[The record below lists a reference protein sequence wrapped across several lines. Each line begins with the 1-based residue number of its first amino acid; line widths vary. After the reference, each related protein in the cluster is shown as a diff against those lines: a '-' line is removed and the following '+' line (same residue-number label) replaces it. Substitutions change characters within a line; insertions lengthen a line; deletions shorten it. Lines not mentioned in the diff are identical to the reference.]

1 MTRRTLGL
9 LLTLALSLLVA
20 PLAAE
25 ASQGGKVSR
34 VAVLHLTS
42 PPPAFEAFR
51 QAMHDLGWVEG
62 QTVVIDYWGADGRG
76 ERFDALAAE
85 IVTSKPD
92 VIVTGTSGAAAVT
105 KRATSTIPIVMAVSI
120 DPVGLG
126 VVTSLARPGGNITGQ
141 AIFSPELSMK
151 RLELLTEAFPGVS
164 RVALLWN
171 AAAGQA
177 AIVRHL
183 DMSQRAAQ
191 ALGLHLH
198 PIEVVAAEALEAAFQ
213 EARQARAEAVV
224 TIQSALFY
232 ALNGRLAELGLQYR
246 LPVVSAETGFAAAGG
261 LMNYGDSIVEAW
273 RRSAA
278 QVHKILK
285 GAQPAELPV
294 EQPTT
299 FELVINLK
307 TAQALGL
314 TIPPTLLFQA
324 TEVIR

>member
-1 MTRRTLGL
+1 MQGSIVAILV
-9 LLTLALSLLVA
+9 LALLCA
-20 PLAAE
+20 PLTAAE
-25 ASQGGKVSR
+25 APQAGRVAR

-51 QAMHDLGWVEG
+51 KAMHDLGWMEG
-62 QTVVIDYWGADGRG
+62 QTFGIDYWGADGRG
-76 ERFDALAAE
+76 ERLDALAAE
-85 IVTSKPD
+85 IVQSRPD
-92 VIVTGTSGAAAVT
+92 VIVTGTSAATAAT
-105 KRATSTIPIVMAVSI
+105 KRATSTIPIVMAVSV

-151 RLELLTEAFPGVS
+151 RLEILKAAFPGVS
-164 RVALLWN
+164 RVAIFWT
-171 AAAGQA
+171 AAAGKA
-177 AIVRHL
+177 AVVRHL
-183 DMSQRAAQ
+183 DASESAAQ
-191 ALGLHLH
+191 ALGIHLH
-198 PIEVVAAEALEAAFQ
+198 PIEILDADALEAAFQ
-213 EARQARAEAVV
+213 EARQARADAVV
-224 TIQSALFY
+224 TIQSALFS

-294 EQPTT
+294 EQPTA

-324 TEVIR
+324 TDVIR

>member
-1 MTRRTLGL
+1 MAYRVIAL
-9 LLTLALSLLVA
+9 LVTLTLANLVA

-25 ASQGGKVSR
+25 VSQGGRVYR

-51 QAMHDLGWVEG
+51 KAMQDLGWMEG
-62 QTVVIDYWGADGRG
+62 QTCVIDYWGADGSA
-76 ERFDALAAE
+76 ERLDALAAE
-85 IVTSKPD
+85 IVKSRPD
-92 VIVTGTSGAAAVT
+92 VIVTRTSGAAAVT

-151 RLELLTEAFPGVS
+151 RLEILKEAFPVVS
-164 RVALLWN
+164 RVALFWN
-171 AAAGQA
+171 AASGKA
-177 AIVRHL
+177 AVVRHL
-183 DMSQRAAQ
+183 DVSQHAAQ
-191 ALGLHLH
+191 ALGIHLH
-198 PIEVVAAEALEAAFQ
+198 PTEVLDAEALDAAFQ
-213 EARQARAEAVV
+213 EARQARADAVV

-232 ALNGRLAELGLQYR
+232 ALNGRLAELGLKYR
-246 LPVVSAETGFAAAGG
+246 LPVLSAETGFAEAGG

-285 GAQPAELPV
+285 GAQPADLPV
-294 EQPTT
+294 EQPTK

-314 TIPPTLLFQA
+314 TLPPSSSRRLK
-324 TEVIR
+324 